1 MLVANIVFVFF
12 SLPLGKGWGWAL
24 YFYLCAMSR
33 ILAIDF
39 GNKRIGIAVT
49 DKLQMIASSLTTVET
64 KDIISFLQD
73 YMQKEE
79 VECIVIGQSINLD
92 NTDNEIEKNIQSFI
106 VNLKK
111 IFPEMKIERIDE
123 RFTSKIAQRVI
134 LDSGIKK
141 MERRNKSLVDKVSA
155 TIILQS
161 YLELK

>member
-1 MLVANIVFVFF
+1 
-12 SLPLGKGWGWAL
+12 
-24 YFYLCAMSR
+24 MSR

-39 GNKRIGIAVT
+39 GNKRTGIAVT

-64 KDIISFLQD
+64 KNIISFLQD
-73 YMQKEE
+73 YMKKEE

-106 VNLKK
+106 VDLKK
-111 IFPEMKIERIDE
+111 IFPQMKIERIDE
-123 RFTSKIAQRVI
+123 RFTSKIAQRTI

>member
-1 MLVANIVFVFF
+1 
-12 SLPLGKGWGWAL
+12 
-24 YFYLCAMSR
+24 MSR

-39 GNKRIGIAVT
+39 GNKRTGIAVT
-49 DKLQMIASSLTTVET
+49 DNLQMIASSLTTVET
-64 KDIISFLQD
+64 KNIISFLQD
-73 YMQKEE
+73 YMKKEE

-106 VNLKK
+106 VDLKK
-111 IFPEMKIERIDE
+111 IFPQMRIERVDE
-123 RFTSKIAQRVI
+123 RFTSKIAQRTI

>member
-1 MLVANIVFVFF
+1 
-12 SLPLGKGWGWAL
+12 
-24 YFYLCAMSR
+24 MSR

-39 GNKRIGIAVT
+39 GNKRTGIAVT

-64 KDIISFLQD
+64 KNIISFLQD
-73 YMQKEE
+73 YMEKEE

-106 VNLKK
+106 VNLKR
-111 IFPEMKIERIDE
+111 IFPQMKVERIDE
-123 RFTSKIAQRVI
+123 RFTSKIAQRII